1 MQFIDK
7 ICACVDSEGVTHRPD
22 IASEDAFLC
31 KIRSLRATVT
41 TSFDSTESI
50 DGITSPDADVAAAGA
65 VASMRHSADSLSM
78 SSSDP
83 LYAPP
88 DFLRPVSGPAVPPG
102 CRTKARFVLFLC
114 IFLVMH
120 LRAAVVRCLL

>member
-1 MQFIDK
+1 MK
-7 ICACVDSEGVTHRPD
+7 YMCVCVDSAGLTHRPD
-22 IASEDAFLC
+22 IASEFALLH
-31 KIRSLRATVT
+31 KIHSLHATAT
-41 TSFDSTESI
+41 TSFDSTDSR
-50 DGITSPDADVAAAGA
+50 DSITSPDADAAAA

-102 CRTKARFVLFLC
+102 CRTKPKFVLFVC
-114 IFLVMH
+114 IILVMH
-120 LRAAVVRCLL
+120 LGVAVVH